1 MKCSFV
7 LRGCFPQ
14 REAALFFCFLAALP
28 CAGAPGAGLGKIVPM
43 LEQHD
48 LHARAYGALMEPAL
62 EPKLAGVDALL
73 ADWASGAVKLRAE
86 SACPVRSVPDAGR
99 PARPELIPHT
109 EVPRRSPATPEGFA
123 ALLHAIAHIEFNA
136 INLALD
142 CVYRFRG
149 LPRDFY
155 AGWLQVAGEEAYH
168 FGLVRARLRSTGH
181 DYGDFPAHRGLWD
194 MALKTEDDPLVRMAL
209 VPRVLEARGLDAT
222 PPIVARLK
230 QIGDAETIAV
240 LDIILRDEVGHVAL
254 GDRWFRHFCRERG
267 WPEEETYL
275 ALMTDYEAPWPPKPL
290 NVEARLK
297 AGFTPDEIR
306 RLEGGRPRR
315 QPA

>member
-1 MKCSFV
+1 
-7 LRGCFPQ
+7 
-14 REAALFFCFLAALP
+14 
-28 CAGAPGAGLGKIVPM
+28 M

-62 EPKLAGVDALL
+62 EPKLAGVEALL